1 MSTAGPSPSRNTW
14 FKSKH
19 SKEAGTCVE
28 VRFGVD
34 AVRIRDSKYTGPA
47 GDQPIVSIPPALW
60 PDLLGLVL
68 SGESGVVGSARIS
81 VSVEGSAVI
90 ACPGTTLVYEADEWD
105 AFTKGVADGQFDR

>member
-14 FKSKH
+14 FKSKY

-47 GDQPIVSIPPALW
+47 VDQPIVSIPPALW

-68 SGESGVVGSARIS
+68 SGESGVVGDARIT
-81 VSVEGSAVI
+81 VVPQGGAVI
-90 ACPGTTLVYEADEWD
+90 SCPGTTLAYGADEWD
-105 AFTKGVADGQFDR
+105 AFTKGVADGQFNR

>member
-1 MSTAGPSPSRNTW
+1 MSTAGPSPSRTTW
-14 FKSKH
+14 FKSKY

-34 AVRIRDSKYTGPA
+34 AARIRDSKYTGPA
-47 GDQPIVSIPPALW
+47 DDQPIVSIPPALW

-68 SGESGVVGSARIS
+68 SGESGVVGNARIT
-81 VSVEGSAVI
+81 VGIEDGAVI
-90 ACPGTTLVYEADEWD
+90 ACPGATLTFGADEWD